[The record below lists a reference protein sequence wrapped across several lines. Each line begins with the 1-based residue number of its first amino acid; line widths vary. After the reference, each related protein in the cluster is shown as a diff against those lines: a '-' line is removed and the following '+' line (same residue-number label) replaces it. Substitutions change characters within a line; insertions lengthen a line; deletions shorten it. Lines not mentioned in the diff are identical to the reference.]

1 MSCLKARF
9 FNLVVLSDVLLC
21 SIEDQSWFPFSRRLT
36 RQKDLCFILRNGMKW
51 PWVSEAASRHRPSC
65 DFHLR
70 TAMGPFA
77 PQLGIPVVW
86 SHAAH
91 VRRII
96 VWEMV
101 FFQAGVQGF
110 TLASCAAK
118 SCSQNLKKLGDFPE
132 TLTPTWPY
140 LQRISKD
147 NHGPAIKWLQLGGKK
162 KTLRGSQRCWKVSVQ
177 CHDFDLIEYECAIS
191 VPIQHWLWFFIRNGT
206 VFLE

>member
-9 FNLVVLSDVLLC
+9 FNLFLLSDVLLC
-21 SIEDQSWFPFSRRLT
+21 SIEDQRWFPFSRRLT
-36 RQKDLCFILRNGMKW
+36 PQKDLCFILRNGYEFQKQLLATDGALSFTKDSYGTFC
-51 PWVSEAASRHRPSC
+51 PAVGNSSC
-65 DFHLR
+65 LKSC
-70 TAMGPFA
+70 G
-77 PQLGIPVVW
+77 
-86 SHAAH
+86 SCE
-91 VRRII
+91 RII
-96 VWEMV
+96 VWISDV

-162 KTLRGSQRCWKVSVQ
+162 KRCVGANVVGRWV
-177 CHDFDLIEYECAIS
+177 CNAMIS
-191 VPIQHWLWFFIRNGT
+191 IW
-206 VFLE
+206 